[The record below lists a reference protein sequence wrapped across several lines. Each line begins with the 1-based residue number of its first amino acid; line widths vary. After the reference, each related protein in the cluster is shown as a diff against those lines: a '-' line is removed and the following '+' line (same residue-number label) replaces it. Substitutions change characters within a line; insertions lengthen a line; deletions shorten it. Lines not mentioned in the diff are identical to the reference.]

1 MDEPITFT
9 LGQIIAAFLS
19 FCGGISVIGAAVGW
33 IVKAINAAKAPQ
45 KKQTER
51 MDALEIRIK
60 DLEIFSKS
68 DKARLDDIEEGNRV
82 TQRAILALLSH
93 GIDGN
98 DLDSMKK
105 AKQELTDYLTER

>member
-1 MDEPITFT
+1 MDVPITFT
-9 LGQIIAAFLS
+9 FGQVIAAFLA

-33 IVKAINAAKAPQ
+33 IVKAINTAKAPQ

-51 MDALEIRIK
+51 IDDLEGRIK
-60 DLEIFSKS
+60 DLETFSKS

-105 AKQELTDYLTER
+105 AKQELTDYLTGR